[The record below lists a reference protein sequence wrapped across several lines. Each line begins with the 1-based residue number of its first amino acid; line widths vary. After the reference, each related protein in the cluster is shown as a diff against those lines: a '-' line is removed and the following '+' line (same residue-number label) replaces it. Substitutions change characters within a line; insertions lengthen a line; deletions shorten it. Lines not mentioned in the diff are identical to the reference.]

1 MLCSVTGAKRGS
13 PSVGAWKMESF
24 QLFRLRKGFIEVGTF
39 DLNAER
45 CVRAHVI
52 GKRRKSIPRRLCA
65 REWNVQE
72 MYKI

>member
-1 MLCSVTGAKRGS
+1 
-13 PSVGAWKMESF
+13 MESF

-45 CVRAHVI
+45 WVRAHVI